1 MKEPPRNLAILLVDD
16 DARTVLTTRNNPGVF
31 RREFADRR
39 FGELGEEKE
48 EEIIVSFDS
57 KSLLLLLS
65 SSDDDEEEDENDDEN
80 NAEND
85 AFVLAASM

>member
-65 SSDDDEEEDENDDEN
+65 SSDDDEEDENDDEN